1 MKSVNSDNDFV
12 CYGALRIAICDI
24 LYLGCRKY
32 YKNMSLAKNYA
43 NIQSCIRK
51 SYFRWWYADVL
62 RCDGW
67 RHAKIV
73 LSFLFLPFPCGLT

>member
-32 YKNMSLAKNYA
+32 YKNMSLAKNFAKYTVVHKK
-43 NIQSCIRK
+43 ILLSLVVR
-51 SYFRWWYADVL
+51 
-62 RCDGW
+62 RCPALLVGVMQ
-67 RHAKIV
+67 K
-73 LSFLFLPFPCGLT
+73 

>member
-32 YKNMSLAKNYA
+32 YKNMSLAKNFAKYTVVHKKILLSLVVRRCPA
-43 NIQSCIRK
+43 LLVGVMQK
-51 SYFRWWYADVL
+51 SYCLF
-62 RCDGW
+62 CSC
-67 RHAKIV
+67 H
-73 LSFLFLPFPCGLT
+73 FLVD